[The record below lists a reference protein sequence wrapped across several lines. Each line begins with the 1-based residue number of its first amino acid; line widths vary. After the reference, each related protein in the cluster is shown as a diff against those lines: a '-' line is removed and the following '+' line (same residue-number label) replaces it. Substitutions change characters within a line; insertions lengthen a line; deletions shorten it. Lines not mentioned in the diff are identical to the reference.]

1 MKMIRKELRRIAVV
15 VMCSLLLS
23 ACGDPYIDGSQ
34 ALSGDGATVTPAQ
47 EEEVSRNIE
56 PTAEPV
62 ATPVP
67 TNMPTPTEIITPS
80 ATPTPTPTSTPT
92 PEPTP
97 ALPNIVATDLDWDF
111 SSLPVAEAREGK
123 KGAFSYAYLDE
134 KGVLEYY
141 IFDFD
146 KQKAFVFSEGNECT
160 VLSYVCGNL
169 VMGAD
174 YFLYSEEGPLLL
186 KAQSTNPNYIKEI
199 DVVRVDGK
207 NVHLNKTNYEEAVAL
222 MDAGEI
228 VDRSMPTPTPTPIL
242 VSEIR
247 LSLKSVDLEVGDK
260 VTVKTEIL
268 PKNAVDKTLVWYS
281 DNADVATVDQKGT
294 VTAVGRGTATI
305 TAVAHGSAASSIS
318 IKVENYKNRRM
329 RVVATQRQVNDV
341 NIGHE
346 WYFEKTVN
354 GQYTG
359 DEMLVSAGDTLK
371 FYCKFTE
378 DDSVP
383 DVGTASKAYKVT
395 KSDILNG
402 FEVTMEVKVT
412 ENRGKNAGKTAKF
425 TVYFTFTLLDE

>member
-1 MKMIRKELRRIAVV
+1 
-15 VMCSLLLS
+15 MCSLFLC

-34 ALSGDGATVTPAQ
+34 ALSGDGATMTPAQ

-67 TNMPTPTEIITPS
+67 TNTPTPTEIITPS

-169 VMGAD
+169 VIGAD

-222 MDAGEI
+222 MDAGKI
-228 VDRSMPTPTPTPIL
+228 VDRSMPTPTPTPTPTPSPTPTATPTPAPTSTPTPKPTNTPTPVPKKYTGKL
-242 VSEIR
+242 DS
-247 LSLKSVDLEVGDK
+247 SVGDAE
-260 VTVKTEIL
+260 VYYI
-268 PKNAVDKTLVWYS
+268 
-281 DNADVATVDQKGT
+281 
-294 VTAVGRGTATI
+294 
-305 TAVAHGSAASSIS
+305 
-318 IKVENYKNRRM
+318 
-329 RVVATQRQVNDV
+329 V
-341 NIGHE
+341 NINSKVYH
-346 WYFEKTVN
+346 
-354 GQYTG
+354 
-359 DEMLVSAGDTLK
+359 
-371 FYCKFTE
+371 
-378 DDSVP
+378 DSY
-383 DVGTASKAYKVT
+383 GCSASKKMLAKNTRYAT
-395 KSDILNG
+395 SNG
-402 FEVTMEVKVT
+402 FASWEAAR
-412 ENRGKNAGKTAKF
+412 NWLIKNGYTACRNC
-425 TVYFTFTLLDE
+425 Y